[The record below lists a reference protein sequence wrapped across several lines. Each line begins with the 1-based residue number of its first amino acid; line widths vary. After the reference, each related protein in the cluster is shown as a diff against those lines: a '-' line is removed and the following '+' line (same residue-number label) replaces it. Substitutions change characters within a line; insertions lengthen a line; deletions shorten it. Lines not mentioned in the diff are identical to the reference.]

1 MTTRHFRHILQSF
14 ALFAALLGGAAC
26 SSGGDDTEPEG
37 TGPGTDAPG
46 KPKIVWTPESPAK
59 GDPITFRIEPSEQ
72 VANVTWTFGDKV
84 TSSEREPVHSYAEP
98 GEYTV
103 MAIVKGTDNSLD
115 SYSARITV
123 NDSDVAIVPSN
134 DHPARMEQVY
144 LSLNQVSGI
153 AGVEWQFGDDSAA
166 QHTGDAQTRVAHQ
179 YTADGTYD
187 VTAAISFTDGS
198 TKRLTKRL
206 QVAGESLSYACQNF
220 DRSKMWIM
228 AHRGN
233 IKGGYELAPNSLSAY
248 RKCVESGCVDLI
260 ETDVQITKD
269 GVVICLHDNYLN
281 RFTNYTNSSGDKG
294 YVQNFTYEEI
304 KQYRLKTTDN
314 AVTNDYVP
322 TLEEVLIEFRDEM
335 WFNIDK
341 CSDENI
347 DPTGLAKV
355 YDVVKRCGCLDRV
368 QFYVGNKGT
377 VNARWLSEQEIPGI
391 IAPHANSDSQ
401 LTTMLAYQP
410 WYMIQASTGTLAGNI
425 AWLSQ
430 VNARGISVSNLLD
443 DYGSAFLNGNTAQM
457 DQFVD
462 AGLNVVQC
470 DYPAEMDAYLKT
482 KGKR

>member
-1 MTTRHFRHILQSF
+1 MTRHFKYILQSL
-14 ALFAALLGGAAC
+14 ALFATLLGGAAC
-26 SSGGDDTEPEG
+26 SSDGDDTEPGG
-37 TGPGTDAPG
+37 TGPGTDTPG

-59 GDPITFRIEPSEQ
+59 GDPVSFRIEPSEQ

-84 TSSEREPVHSYAEP
+84 TSSEREPVHSYTEP

-103 MAIVKGTDNSLD
+103 MAIVRGTDNSLD

-123 NDSDVAIVPSN
+123 NDSDVEIVPSN

-144 LSLNQVSGI
+144 LSLNRVSGV
-153 AGVEWQFGDDSAA
+153 AGIEWRFGDGSAA
-166 QHTGDAQTRVAHQ
+166 QHTADAQARVVHQ
-179 YTADGTYD
+179 YAEEGAYE

-198 TKRLTKRL
+198 TKRLSQSLR
-206 QVAGESLSYACQNF
+206 VAGESLSYACQHF
-220 DRSKMWIM
+220 DRSKVWIM

-269 GVVICLHDNYLN
+269 GVVICLHDDYLN
-281 RFTNYTNSSGDKG
+281 RFTDYTDNMGEKG
-294 YVQNFTYEEI
+294 YVKDFTYEEI
-304 KQYRLKTTDN
+304 KKYRLKTTDN
-314 AVTNDYVP
+314 VVTGDYVP
-322 TLEEVLIEFRDEM
+322 TLEEVLLEFRDDL

-341 CSDENI
+341 CSDNSI

-377 VNARWLSEQEIPGI
+377 VNARWLSEQELPGI
-391 IAPHANSDSQ
+391 IAPHANSDSE

-425 AWLSQ
+425 AWLSK

-457 DQFVD
+457 DRFVD